1 MIKLNGE
8 NLIHYPIRTEQPW
21 RKKIQAVF
29 QNPHGSLD
37 PVMTVGKQLGEVMK
51 LHDSPQNAT
60 IVKNKIVDWF
70 EKVGL
75 TEQHLNRFPHELS
88 SGQKQRLCI
97 ARALIPSPDL
107 LICDEAVSALDVTVQ
122 AKILELINSLQQQFH
137 FGCIFISHDLKVIR
151 QMCDTVLVMKEGK
164 VDCYLETE
172 KLFEEHPTTYSEI
185 LLRSIL

>member
-1 MIKLNGE
+1 MA
-8 NLIHYPIRTEQPW
+8 
-21 RKKIQAVF
+21 KKIQAVF

-37 PVMTVGKQLGEVMK
+37 PEMTVGRQLTEVMQ

-60 IVKNKIVDWF
+60 IVKNKIIDWF

-75 TEQHLNRFPHELS
+75 TEQHFNRFPHELS

-97 ARALIPSPDL
+97 ARALIPAPDL
-107 LICDEAVSALDVTVQ
+107 LICDEAVSALDVSVQ

-151 QMCDTVLVMKEGK
+151 QMCDNVLVMKDGK
-164 VDCYLETE
+164 ADCYLETE
-172 KLFEEHPTTYSEI
+172 KLFKQPPTTYSEI
-185 LLRSIL
+185 LLKSIL